1 MKVRIWTVWIFISML
16 IKSSIGV
23 EKYWLPN
30 LEWETAENW
39 IGERIPELDS
49 YVTFPLDT
57 RHAVGIGKSENLRL
71 SGIDLA
77 RTGSLALPRNGRLQV
92 QCVNFIYSLIYG
104 NRLIINIDTH
114 RSFWINTIRAM
125 IN

>member
-1 MKVRIWTVWIFISML
+1 MRYESESPSRNQDNIVTPGFHSREAIWIFLALML
-16 IKSSIGV
+16 KSSICV

-39 IGERIPELDS
+39 IGGRVPELDS
-49 YVTFPLDT
+49 YVTFPLDM

-77 RTGSLALPRNGRLQV
+77 RTGSLVLPRNGRLQV
-92 QCVNFIYSLIYG
+92 
-104 NRLIINIDTH
+104 
-114 RSFWINTIRAM
+114 
-125 IN
+125 